1 MGKPLPVRMS
11 SEIGGLPNGV
21 LSVQMI
27 RALKDYSL
35 ELFIEREIH
44 LWATLLGKPC
54 TWKQ

>member
-1 MGKPLPVRMS
+1 MGKPLPVRMC
-11 SEIGGLPNGV
+11 SEAGGLPNKV

-44 LWATLLGKPC
+44 L
-54 TWKQ
+54 

>member
-1 MGKPLPVRMS
+1 MGKSFPVRMS
-11 SEIGGLPNGV
+11 SEAGGLPNGV

-44 LWATLLGKPC
+44 L
-54 TWKQ
+54 